1 MAVPKSKKLQ
11 REEAA
16 EAAKE
21 TSQAPSSLATP
32 TPPKNVIKIRPVK
45 CHNDFV
51 AVLQAT
57 IETVIELAGTE
68 NQFLNEGLVIG
79 VGPGISD
86 GTGGRLPPT
95 VAVGDYVMFG
105 PRNIAATLEP
115 KDGPYKD
122 KKVVIVSERN
132 ILCNLQGSI
141 PHEIEEE

>member
-1 MAVPKSKKLQ
+1 MAVPKSKKLE

-16 EAAKE
+16 GAA
-21 TSQAPSSLATP
+21 TQT
-32 TPPKNVIKIRPVK
+32 TPPPATKRDAGPVTIRPVK

-57 IETVIELAGTE
+57 IETTIELAGVE
-68 NQFLNEGLVIG
+68 GQFKNEGLVIG
-79 VGPGISD
+79 VGPGIAD
-86 GTGGRLPPT
+86 GAGGRLEPT

-115 KDGPYKD
+115 GDGPYKG

-132 ILCNLQGSI
+132 VLCSLPGSI
-141 PHEIEEE
+141 PYEIEE